1 MKWIN
6 LNPLIISKWFAFFPQ
21 LLFHCPSVFT
31 FPILNMERGNTFCY
45 IQQQRSAN
53 TPGCYC
59 RVVFFSYL
67 MQLFSNYRRKTTWH
81 YAHLHTSLGIY
92 CYHYSGMILKPTK
105 CTYFALKKPQKT
117 FAGLTEW
124 EQSARQELPCLPKIP
139 VPIMSVHTQP
149 HWSIKN
155 YLKRICPDTQTW
167 IEYPGIT
174 LNMYYKFLGTWTP
187 LTV

>member
-1 MKWIN
+1 MVCI
-6 LNPLIISKWFAFFPQ
+6 LSSAIISLSFSVHLSNIEHGKRKHF
-21 LLFHCPSVFT
+21 LLHPTAKICK
-31 FPILNMERGNTFCY
+31 Y
-45 IQQQRSAN
+45 
-53 TPGCYC
+53 PGLLLQSC
-59 RVVFFSYL
+59 FFSYL

-139 VPIMSVHTQP
+139 VCTHTATLKHQKLP
-149 HWSIKN
+149 KKDLSWHPNLDWVSWNNTKYVLQIFGYMNSSYSIS
-155 YLKRICPDTQTW
+155 
-167 IEYPGIT
+167 
-174 LNMYYKFLGTWTP
+174 
-187 LTV
+187 

>member
-1 MKWIN
+1 MVCI
-6 LNPLIISKWFAFFPQ
+6 LSSAIISLSFSVHLSNIEHGKRKHF
-21 LLFHCPSVFT
+21 LLHPTAEICK
-31 FPILNMERGNTFCY
+31 Y
-45 IQQQRSAN
+45 
-53 TPGCYC
+53 PGLLLQSC
-59 RVVFFSYL
+59 FFSYL